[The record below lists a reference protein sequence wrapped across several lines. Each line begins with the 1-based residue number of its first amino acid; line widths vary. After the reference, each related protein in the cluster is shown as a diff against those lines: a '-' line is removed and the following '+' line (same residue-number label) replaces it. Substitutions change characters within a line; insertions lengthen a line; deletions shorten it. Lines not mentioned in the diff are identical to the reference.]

1 MINAALV
8 LEGGA
13 LRSIYTS
20 GVLDVFMENDIEF
33 SCVIGVSAGA
43 LNAANYIAKHI
54 GRSAR
59 INILHSNDSNY
70 FGIKQFL
77 LKGSVFNFN
86 YLFYSP
92 IRELYPYNENVFIT
106 SKQRFL
112 IGATDCK
119 TGKAVY
125 FEKHNYTEL
134 VQALQASSS
143 VPLLCKPVHID
154 DKICLDGS
162 LADPIGIHKAI
173 SEGFDK
179 QVVVLT
185 RQDGYNSRIESSRFL
200 KYLCKINYKNYPE
213 LINLINKYTTQ
224 YNSLIE
230 KINRMEI
237 ENKIFVIRPS
247 HKINVKSIE
256 KDARKLID
264 FYFLGREDARRS
276 LLKIYE
282 YINQ

>member
-1 MINAALV
+1 VINAALI

-13 LRSIYTS
+13 LRSIYTT
-20 GVLDVFMENDIEF
+20 GVLDVFMENNIEF

-70 FGIKQFL
+70 FGVKQYL
-77 LKGSVFNFN
+77 LKGNAFNFN

-92 IRELYPYNENVFIT
+92 IKELYPYDEQTFMN

-119 TGKAVY
+119 TGKEVY

-134 VQALQASSS
+134 VRALQASSS
-143 VPLLCKPVHID
+143 IPLLCKPVHID

-162 LADPIGIHKAI
+162 IAEPLGIHKAF
-173 SEGFDK
+173 SEGYKK

-185 RQDGYNSRIESSRFL
+185 RQFGYNVKIESSKFL
-200 KYLCKINYKNYPE
+200 KYLCKIYYKKYPE
-213 LINLINKYTTQ
+213 LINSINNYSIL
-224 YNSLIE
+224 YDSLIE
-230 KINRMEI
+230 EIKEMEK
-237 ENKIFVIRPS
+237 ENKIFIIRPS
-247 HKINVKSIE
+247 HETGIKSIE
-256 KDARKLID
+256 KNARKLVD
-264 FYFLGREDARRS
+264 FYFLGREDARKS
-276 LLKIYE
+276 LPKMYE
-282 YINQ
+282 YING

>member
-1 MINAALV
+1 MINAALI

-13 LRSIYTS
+13 LRSIYTT
-20 GVLDVFMENDIEF
+20 GVLDIFMENNIEF

-59 INILHSNDSNY
+59 INILHSNDPNY
-70 FGIKQFL
+70 FGVKQFL
-77 LKGSVFNFN
+77 LKRSAFNFN

-92 IRELYPYNENVFIT
+92 IKELYPFDEQTFIN

-134 VQALQASSS
+134 VRALQASSS
-143 VPLLCKPVHID
+143 IPLLCKPVHID

-162 LADPIGIHKAI
+162 ISEPLGIHKAF
-173 SEGFDK
+173 SEGYKK

-185 RQDGYNSRIESSRFL
+185 RQFGYNVKIESSKFL
-200 KYLCKINYKNYPE
+200 KYLCKIYYKKYPE
-213 LINLINKYTTQ
+213 LINSINNYSIL
-224 YNSLIE
+224 YDSLIE
-230 KINRMEI
+230 EIKKMEK
-237 ENKIFVIRPS
+237 ENKIFIIRPS
-247 HKINVKSIE
+247 HETGIKSIE
-256 KDARKLID
+256 KDARKLVD
-264 FYFLGREDARRS
+264 FYFLGREDARKS
-276 LLKIYE
+276 LPKMYE
-282 YINQ
+282 YING